1 MLDRCDRFD
10 NYQMHNSSVLSM
22 LSKGIMLLKKLEDRM
37 VLCFTDRRVRTFMR
51 LAHVVT
57 HAQVRLLPA
66 PPLMPLPS
74 PPPRRRGSFDPASFG
89 NTFRPGT
96 PFNPIF

>member
-1 MLDRCDRFD
+1 MAKMLDRCDGFG
-10 NYQMHNSSVLSM
+10 NYQMHNLSIQSM
-22 LSKGIMLLKKLEDRM
+22 LSKGIMFLKDRM
-37 VLCFTDRRVRTFMR
+37 VLCFTDRRVRTFTR
-51 LAHVVT
+51 LAHVVA

-66 PPLMPLPS
+66 PPLIPLPS
-74 PPPRRRGSFDPASFG
+74 PPPRRRGSFDLASFG